1 MPDSRLA
8 ELKRRL
14 QPLVATCVKRSATPT
29 FKLKSGKLSDFY
41 FDGRLVTLQ
50 ADSLR
55 LIGEVILELLSGDT
69 IAAVGGPSIGADPI
83 VGAVLALAGGVGL
96 AGRDPS
102 PIQNPQSKIQN
113 RAGRDPPLLTGFMIR
128 KEAKDHG
135 LGKRIEGPV
144 PPAGSSVV
152 LLEDVVT
159 TGGSTLEALAAVR
172 AEWPAVRCARAI
184 CLVDR
189 LEGGRESLAR
199 EGVALTPIFTREE
212 FPVRLP

>member
-1 MPDSRLA
+1 MPETRLA
-8 ELKRRL
+8 ELRLRL

-41 FDGRLVTLQ
+41 FDGRLVSLQ
-50 ADSLR
+50 ADSLL
-55 LIGEVILELLSGDT
+55 LIGEVILELLAGEPV
-69 IAAVGGPSIGADPI
+69 AAVGGPSIGADPI
-83 VGAVLALAGGVGL
+83 VGAVLALAG
-96 AGRDPS
+96 ASGR
-102 PIQNPQSKIQN
+102 K
-113 RAGRDPPLLTGFMIR
+113 LTGFMIR

-144 PPAGSSVV
+144 PPAGASVV

-172 AEWPAVRCARAI
+172 GEWPQVRCARAI

-212 FPVRLP
+212 FPIRLP